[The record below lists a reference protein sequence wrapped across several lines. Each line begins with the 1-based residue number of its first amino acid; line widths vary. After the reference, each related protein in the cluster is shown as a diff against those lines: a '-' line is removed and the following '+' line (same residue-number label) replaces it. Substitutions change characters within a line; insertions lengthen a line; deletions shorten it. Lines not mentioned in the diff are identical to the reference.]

1 MLPQRS
7 LKQLRRA
14 HGGLSRLLQGPI
26 ASQEQGGSPSHTP
39 YSKALENLSGPQPS
53 IWASNILFRNTYA
66 ERGGLSRVVRGPTAL
81 KKQGGSRTSLPT
93 RKHGR
98 PFRSKKP
105 PLMLSNTSEKQLN
118 GARRA
123 VTRCARTHRPQ
134 TSREGRNLPLL
145 ASLENLSGLQPS
157 FQASFVFS
165 QCPMHSVEGCH
176 ALCEDP
182 PPQTSKMGRHL
193 PCLPTSV
200 EAFQVLSPPLMLPD
214 GSEKQLCRA
223 SRAVT
228 RCAKTHRLKQARR
241 IALSHAYPQAW
252 KTFRSSTLM

>member
-1 MLPQRS
+1 MQGPTASQEQGGLPSPPAHPHACKTFQVQSPPVMLPQRS

-118 GARRA
+118 GARRS

-157 FQASFVFS
+157 LPGVF
-165 QCPMHSVEGCH
+165 C
-176 ALCEDP
+176 
-182 PPQTSKMGRHL
+182 
-193 PCLPTSV
+193 
-200 EAFQVLSPPLMLPD
+200 VLSM
-214 GSEKQLCRA
+214 SYAQR
-223 SRAVT
+223 
-228 RCAKTHRLKQARR
+228 
-241 IALSHAYPQAW
+241 
-252 KTFRSSTLM
+252 